1 MMVQQSQP
9 KPTQVQQMQID
20 TYSAAKKKE
29 PREVPEITLFKDD
42 IAKSK
47 ALIGDTIIQG
57 RLISSEHALVIEAF
71 SEIYNRQ
78 FNTEVLDLEA

>member
-47 ALIGDTIIQG
+47 ALVGETIIKG
-57 RLISSEHALVIEAF
+57 CPVSSEHA
-71 SEIYNRQ
+71 
-78 FNTEVLDLEA
+78 